1 MGLKGM
7 EGGRRVGLEGVKGI
21 GFNGVTAIMKARQA
35 GPFKSLFDFTERVEE
50 GSINKRVL
58 EGLVYSGA
66 FDSLKP
72 SECTSNQWRAPAFAP
87 FQSRFWPATH
97 TTQPTGPDQ
106 RNSIGSLQLPIPHHA
121 P

>member
-35 GPFKSLFDFTERVEE
+35 GPFKLPFDFPEGVEE

-72 SECTSNQWRAPAFAP
+72 SEVTTNHWRARLFAAIDVALARSARAKRAKAIGQNDL
-87 FQSRFWPATH
+87 FGGEAMLN
-97 TTQPTGPDQ
+97 PD
-106 RNSIGSLQLPIPHHA
+106 
-121 P
+121 